1 MPHTILT
8 VDDESAV
15 TDLIAYHLGRVG
27 HHVVTAASGRE
38 ALEAVRTHH
47 PDLMILDLMLPDLD
61 GFGVC
66 EILRQNP
73 ATATLPVIILSAWTS
88 PEARDVGLEL
98 GALEFLC
105 KPFSPLQLVARVNQL
120 LELKPN
126 PETVSSPA

>member
-27 HHVVTAASGRE
+27 HQVFTAASGRE

-88 PEARDVGLEL
+88 SEARDVGLEL

-120 LELKPN
+120 LELKLN
-126 PETVSSPA
+126 PEIVTSPA